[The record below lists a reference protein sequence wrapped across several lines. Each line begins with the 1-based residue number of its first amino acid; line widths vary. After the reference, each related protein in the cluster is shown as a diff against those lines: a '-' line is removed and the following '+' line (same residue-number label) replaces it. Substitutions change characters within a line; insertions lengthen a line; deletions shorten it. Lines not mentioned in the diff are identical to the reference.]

1 MAGNDDYGTLGERL
15 RALRHKARLTQAKLA
30 EHADISCVYVNK
42 LERGLAVP
50 SLQVLN
56 RLAKS
61 LNTNAASLLAAEP
74 FDAPSAA
81 PAQLDKSGAIDQ
93 AAQAAQAA
101 QATQAQPASQRET
114 PGQPGCSPSVH
125 QPSPYLALYLSGT
138 KRSARNLVFQ
148 STETPLPPPPSTA
161 RKTQE

>member
-1 MAGNDDYGTLGERL
+1 MAGMGGNNDYGTLGERL

-30 EHADISCVYVNK
+30 ERADISCVYVNK

-50 SLQVLN
+50 SLQVLH

-61 LNTNAASLLAAEP
+61 LNTDVASLLTAEP
-74 FDAPSAA
+74 HAPPAAA
-81 PAQLDKSGAIDQ
+81 PAPLDKSGTIDQ
-93 AAQAAQAA
+93 AAQEVQAA
-101 QATQAQPASQRET
+101 TADRPGPAAS
-114 PGQPGCSPSVH
+114 PGVH

-148 STETPLPPPPSTA
+148 TTETPLPPLPCAA
-161 RKTQE
+161 RKTQK

>member
-15 RALRHKARLTQAKLA
+15 RALRHRARLTQAKLA

-61 LNTNAASLLAAEP
+61 LNTSAASLLAAEP
-74 FDAPSAA
+74 FVASSTAAA
-81 PAQLDKSGAIDQ
+81 PDKSGAIDH
-93 AAQAAQAA
+93 AAQPGGQDD
-101 QATQAQPASQRET
+101 AQPG
-114 PGQPGCSPSVH
+114 GQNDGQNGGQSARPSVH
-125 QPSPYLALYLSGT
+125 QPSPYMALYLSGT

-148 STETPLPPPPSTA
+148 TTETPLPPLPSTA
-161 RKTQE
+161 RKTQK

>member
-1 MAGNDDYGTLGERL
+1 MAENDEYGTLGERL

-61 LNTNAASLLAAEP
+61 LNTDAASLLAAEP
-74 FDAPSAA
+74 SDVGTQPG
-81 PAQLDKSGAIDQ
+81 PAQSSGKKN
-93 AAQAAQAA
+93 
-101 QATQAQPASQRET
+101 QPPRQRVFE
-114 PGQPGCSPSVH
+114 
-125 QPSPYLALYLSGT
+125 PSPYLALYLSGT
-138 KRSARNLVFQ
+138 KRSTRNLVFQ
-148 STETPLPPPPSTA
+148 TTETPLPPLPSA
-161 RKTQE
+161 VRKTQE

>member
-1 MAGNDDYGTLGERL
+1 MAGNDDYGILGERL

-30 EHADISCVYVNK
+30 ENADISCVYVNK

-61 LNTNAASLLAAEP
+61 LNTDAASLLAAEP
-74 FDAPSAA
+74 LAAPSAA
-81 PAQLDKSGAIDQ
+81 PERLDKSGAIDQ
-93 AAQAAQAA
+93 AM
-101 QATQAQPASQRET
+101 PASQPDASGLACRA
-114 PGQPGCSPSVH
+114 SVH

-148 STETPLPPPPSTA
+148 TTETPLPPLPSAA
-161 RKTQE
+161 RKTQK